1 MRPESDFRDG
11 IRWRGRAE
19 PRHPALV
26 GLLLLLVAA
35 AAGVLLLRY
44 LAPPRDGGPEP
55 TEVAVAPAPGR
66 AEPPDARPDARLDP
80 QPPRPALKI
89 SPFRRSHPWAAPS
102 GGRYYYRSSCPEA
115 LSLEDL
121 RFFRTEREARA
132 AGLKHSPTP
141 GC

>member
-1 MRPESDFRDG
+1 MRPESDFQDG
-11 IRWRGRAE
+11 IRWRRRAE

-35 AAGVLLLRY
+35 VAGILLLRY
-44 LAPPRDGGPEP
+44 LAQPGTGGREP
-55 TEVAVAPAPGR
+55 TEVAVAPETGR
-66 AEPPDARPDARLDP
+66 AEPPDARPDARPDA
-80 QPPRPALKI
+80 QPPRAALKI

-102 GGRYYYRSSCPEA
+102 GGRYYYRSSCPAA

-121 RFFRTEREARA
+121 KFFRTEREARA

>member
-1 MRPESDFRDG
+1 MRPETDFQHG
-11 IRWRGRAE
+11 ARWRRSGE

-44 LAPPRDGGPEP
+44 LGQPPGADGREP
-55 TEVAVAPAPGR
+55 TEVAAAPTPEP
-66 AEPPDARPDARLDP
+66 AERPDARPSSA
-80 QPPRPALKI
+80 ALKV

-102 GGRYYYRSSCPEA
+102 GGRNYYRSSCPEA

-121 RFFRTEREARA
+121 QFFRTEREAHA
-132 AGLKHSPTP
+132 AGFKHSATP

>member
-1 MRPESDFRDG
+1 MRPESDFQDG
-11 IRWRGRAE
+11 VRWRGRAE
-19 PRHPALV
+19 PQHPALV

-35 AAGVLLLRY
+35 VAGVLLLRY
-44 LAPPRDGGPEP
+44 LGQPGGDGREP
-55 TEVAVAPAPGR
+55 TEVGVAGAPGS
-66 AEPPDARPDARLDP
+66 AEPPDARPDARP
-80 QPPRPALKI
+80 NAQPPRAALKI

-102 GGRYYYRSSCPEA
+102 SGRYYYRSSCPEA

-132 AGLKHSPTP
+132 AGLKHSPAP

>member
-1 MRPESDFRDG
+1 MRPESDFQDG
-11 IRWRGRAE
+11 IRWRRRAE
-19 PRHPALV
+19 PQHPALV

-35 AAGVLLLRY
+35 VAGVLLLRY
-44 LAPPRDGGPEP
+44 LAQPGGGGREP
-55 TEVAVAPAPGR
+55 TEVAVAPPPGR
-66 AEPPDARPDARLDP
+66 AKPPDARPDAEPP
-80 QPPRPALKI
+80 QAALKI

-115 LSLEDL
+115 LSLDDL

-132 AGLKHSPTP
+132 AGLKHSPMP

>member
-1 MRPESDFRDG
+1 MRPESDFQDG
-11 IRWRGRAE
+11 VRWRGRAE
-19 PRHPALV
+19 PQHPALV

-35 AAGVLLLRY
+35 VAGVLLLRY
-44 LAPPRDGGPEP
+44 LGQPGGDGREP
-55 TEVAVAPAPGR
+55 TEVGVAAAPGS
-66 AEPPDARPDARLDP
+66 AEPPDARPDARP
-80 QPPRPALKI
+80 NAQPPRAALKI

-102 GGRYYYRSSCPEA
+102 SGRYYYRSSCPEA

-132 AGLKHSPTP
+132 AGLKHSPAP

>member
-1 MRPESDFRDG
+1 MRPESDFQDG
-11 IRWRGRAE
+11 GRWRRSAE

-26 GLLLLLVAA
+26 GLLLLLLAA

-44 LAPPRDGGPEP
+44 LGQPPVADGRGP
-55 TEVAVAPAPGR
+55 TEVAVAPAPQH
-66 AEPPDARPDARLDP
+66 AEQPDARPGAR
-80 QPPRPALKI
+80 PPRAALKV

-115 LSLEDL
+115 LRLEDL
-121 RFFRTEREARA
+121 QFFRTEREARA
-132 AGLKHSPTP
+132 AGFKHSATP

>member
-44 LAPPRDGGPEP
+44 LAQPGDGGREP
-55 TEVAVAPAPGR
+55 TEVAVAPATGG
-66 AEPPDARPDARLDP
+66 AEPADARPAARPDA
-80 QPPRPALKI
+80 QPPPAALKI

>member
-1 MRPESDFRDG
+1 MRPESDFQDG
-11 IRWRGRAE
+11 IPWRRRAE

-44 LAPPRDGGPEP
+44 LGQPADGGRGPA
-55 TEVAVAPAPGR
+55 EVAVAPAPGP
-66 AEPPDARPDARLDP
+66 AEPPDA
-80 QPPRPALKI
+80 QPPPAALKI

-141 GC
+141 AC

>member
-1 MRPESDFRDG
+1 MRPESDFQDG
-11 IRWRGRAE
+11 IRWRRRAE

-44 LAPPRDGGPEP
+44 LGQPGVDGREP
-55 TEVAVAPAPGR
+55 TEVAVAPAPNR
-66 AEPPDARPDARLDP
+66 AAPTDAPTPGA
-80 QPPRPALKI
+80 ALKI

-121 RFFRTEREARA
+121 QFFRTEREARA
-132 AGLKHSPTP
+132 AGLKHATTP

>member
-1 MRPESDFRDG
+1 MRPESDFQDG
-11 IRWRGRAE
+11 VRWRGRAE
-19 PRHPALV
+19 PQHPALV

-35 AAGVLLLRY
+35 VAGVLLLRY
-44 LAPPRDGGPEP
+44 LGQPGGDGREP
-55 TEVAVAPAPGR
+55 TEVGIAGAPGS
-66 AEPPDARPDARLDP
+66 AEPPDARPDARP
-80 QPPRPALKI
+80 NAQPPRAALKI

-102 GGRYYYRSSCPEA
+102 SGRYYYRSSCPEA

-132 AGLKHSPTP
+132 AGLKHSPAP

>member
-1 MRPESDFRDG
+1 MRPESDFQDG
-11 IRWRGRAE
+11 IRWRRRAE

-35 AAGVLLLRY
+35 VAGILLLRY
-44 LAPPRDGGPEP
+44 LAQPGTDGREP
-55 TEVAVAPAPGR
+55 TEVAVAPETGR
-66 AEPPDARPDARLDP
+66 AEPPDARPDA
-80 QPPRPALKI
+80 QPPRAALKI

-121 RFFRTEREARA
+121 KFFRTEREARA